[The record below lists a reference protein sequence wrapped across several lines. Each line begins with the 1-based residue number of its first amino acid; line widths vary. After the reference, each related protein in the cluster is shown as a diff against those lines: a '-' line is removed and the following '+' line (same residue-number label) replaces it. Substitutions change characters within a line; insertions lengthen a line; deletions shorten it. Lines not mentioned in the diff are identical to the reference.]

1 MEETTQ
7 NSEEQRHHTQY
18 KATRKREQ
26 MVGGG
31 TNNGQ
36 KKFFYRRRKKAV
48 KKKKKPL
55 TMKKFFPTL
64 KNSQGFDLHLCRYED
79 SIRDHVFVPKNY
91 GQLSRHRV
99 PHQFCNDCKLKP
111 CITIE
116 HQHEMLEIQYEEHK
130 AHDQAREAGKKVRQL
145 TAVNRSE
152 RRMAKIMSR
161 HFGRDYANKAGV
173 PNCIIKEAHSY
184 YEMHKKEREEEE
196 ASCCCCSCSC
206 SDESG
211 DKEEDDH
218 ESVKDNYEA
227 GVEKSEDNEYEID
240 YEIGLLEDEE
250 SSDEENE
257 FV

>member
-1 MEETTQ
+1 
-7 NSEEQRHHTQY
+7 
-18 KATRKREQ
+18 

-48 KKKKKPL
+48 KKKKPL

-161 HFGRDYANKAGV
+161 HFGREYVNKAGV

-206 SDESG
+206 SGESG
-211 DKEEDDH
+211 DEEED
-218 ESVKDNYEA
+218 EENSVKHVEA
-227 GVEKSEDNEYEID
+227 AAAAAGKSEKYEMEYD
-240 YEIGLLEDEE
+240 IGLLLEDNE
-250 SSDEENE
+250 SSDEENK